1 MVSGS
6 EFFDDNDIFETYTQG
21 RKRRSDNP
29 NDALDKP
36 IILELMGNVKY
47 ADVLDL
53 GCGAGEF
60 GNLLLDL
67 GCQSYTGIEASSKMV
82 AVARE
87 TLVSDKTTVIHA
99 DLKNYTYPLD
109 QYHLITSRL
118 ALHYIE
124 NLHDL
129 FSKLNLSLKQ
139 GGRFVFS
146 VEHPVLTSHNE
157 SLDISGGKR
166 SNWIV
171 DNYFKTGQR
180 QVTWM
185 GKDVIKYHR
194 TVEDYFKLLQDAGF
208 AILSLRE
215 SKPRRENFHD
225 ALEFERRQRIPM
237 FLFFSAQPLRQ

>member
-1 MVSGS
+1 MVNGS
-6 EFFDDNDIFETYTQG
+6 QFFDDDEVFETYMQG
-21 RKRRSDNP
+21 RKWRPDNP
-29 NDALDKP
+29 NDALEKP

-53 GCGAGEF
+53 GCGTGEI

-82 AVARE
+82 ALAHK
-87 TLVSDKTTVIHA
+87 TLMSDKANVIH
-99 DLKNYTYPLD
+99 DRIDDYDYPLE
-109 QYHLITSRL
+109 QYHLILSRL
-118 ALHYIE
+118 TLHYIE

-129 FSKLNLSLKQ
+129 FTQLHTTLKPS
-139 GGRFVFS
+139 GRFVFS

-157 SLDISGGKR
+157 SSELSGGKR

-180 QVTWM
+180 QVSWM

-194 TVEDYFKLLQDAGF
+194 TIEDYFKLLQDTGF
-208 AILSLRE
+208 TVLGLRE
-215 SKPRRENFHD
+215 SKPRLVNFHD
-225 ALEFERRQRIPM
+225 PLEYERRQRIPM
-237 FLFFSAQPLRQ
+237 FLFFSAQPF

>member
-6 EFFDDNDIFETYTQG
+6 EFFDDDEIFETYLQR
-21 RKRRSDNP
+21 RKRPDNP
-29 NDALDKP
+29 NDALEKP

-47 ADVLDL
+47 ADILDL
-53 GCGAGEF
+53 GCGAGEL

-82 AVARE
+82 GLAQKI
-87 TLVSDKTTVIHA
+87 LVSDKAMVIHA
-99 DLKNYTYPLD
+99 DIKNYTYPTD
-109 QYHLITSRL
+109 QYHLIVSRL
-118 ALHYIE
+118 TLHYIE
-124 NLHDL
+124 NLQEL
-129 FSKLNLSLKQ
+129 FSKLHPALKQ

-157 SLDISGGKR
+157 SSDKYGGKR

-208 AILSLRE
+208 AILNLRE
-215 SKPRRENFHD
+215 SKPRRENFHNT
-225 ALEFERRQRIPM
+225 LEFERRQRIPL
-237 FLFFSAQPLRQ
+237 FLFFSAQSR

>member
-1 MVSGS
+1 MVTGS
-6 EFFDDNDIFETYTQG
+6 EFFDDEEMFKTYWQH
-21 RKRRSDNP
+21 RKRADNP
-29 NDALDKP
+29 NDAIEKP
-36 IILELMGNVKY
+36 IILELIGNVKY

-82 AVARE
+82 AQ
-87 TLVSDKTTVIHA
+87 SQTTIISKKAKVIHA
-99 DLKNYTYPLD
+99 DLENYTFPID
-109 QYHLITSRL
+109 NYHLIVSRL
-118 ALHYIE
+118 TLHYIE

-129 FSKLNLSLKQ
+129 FTKLHPALKQ

-146 VEHPVLTSHNE
+146 VEHPVLTSYNE
-157 SLDISGGKR
+157 SLEISGKR

-180 QVTWM
+180 QAKWM

-194 TVEDYFKLLQDAGF
+194 TVEDFFTLLQGAGF
-208 AILSLRE
+208 TIRSLRE
-215 SKPRRENFHD
+215 SKPRLENFHD
-225 ALEFERRQRIPM
+225 PLEYERRQRIPM
-237 FLFFSAQPLRQ
+237 FLFFSVQPI